1 MRVPAPGQPSTHC
14 PRAPPPHTS
23 ARAIPARPHRHRGPN
38 QVRRLGALTLSTLLL
53 GEARGGSGLMQDLVP
68 STASPSYSEVRL
80 VVRSVPGPPRPSP
93 HGSREKGP
101 VPPHQRVAAGLE
113 EL

>member
-68 STASPSYSEVRL
+68 STASPSCGGVRL
-80 VVRSVPGPPRPSP
+80 VVRSV
-93 HGSREKGP
+93 
-101 VPPHQRVAAGLE
+101 AAGPGKLQPPG
-113 EL
+113 LGGHG